1 MNNKGFTL
9 IELLT
14 VIILLSLVMSI
25 TAVSA
30 VNIIN
35 TSKNKSY
42 ELLVKNIKIGAQE
55 YFEECE
61 NKGVINSDIDCTIND
76 VNIGGVMRKQ
86 MAFTLGDLLKYGFL
100 TSSDSENDKIEN
112 PKSNKNIKD
121 CSITITKDVDDNFNV
136 SYDIENNSVG
146 NVDCPT
152 TDNYNNF

>member
-9 IELLT
+9 IELLA

-35 TSKNKSY
+35 SSKNKSY

-61 NKGVINSDIDCTIND
+61 NKGVINSDIDCDIDND
-76 VNIGGVMRKQ
+76 GDDDALSGSMT
-86 MAFTLGDLLKYGFL
+86 FTLGSLLKYGFL
-100 TSSDSENDKIEN
+100 TSSDSESNKIEN
-112 PKSNKNIKD
+112 PKSNGNIKD
-121 CSITITKDVDDNFNV
+121 CSITIHKNLDPTNNV
-136 SYDIENNSVG
+136 TYEITNNSVS
-146 NVDCPT
+146 NTDCPT
-152 TDNYNNF
+152 TDNFNDF